1 MLKIDASYLSP
12 HVNLAARLETG
23 THQFGVDILFSDC
36 VYDMI
41 SPRVQSLCRKIDRV
55 TVKGSVQ
62 PITLYTYDVPP
73 CDVSTVEE
81 LYKDADLD
89 DEDFDF
95 WDYFR
100 PRSSRTYR
108 KRHADAV
115 ASYLEGNWLDA
126 RKGLE
131 LCLIEW
137 SSDGASKVVLEFMRS
152 KNFRVPD
159 DWKGFRALT
168 SK

>member
-1 MLKIDASYLSP
+1 MHSPHRNWDRATWPPIDAYG
-12 HVNLAARLETG
+12 G
-23 THQFGVDILFSDC
+23 TSC
-36 VYDMI
+36 N
-41 SPRVQSLCRKIDRV
+41 SSE
-55 TVKGSVQ
+55 
-62 PITLYTYDVPP
+62 

-137 SSDGASKVVLEFMRS
+137 SSDGASS
-152 KNFRVPD
+152 
-159 DWKGFRALT
+159 GAA
-168 SK
+168 